1 MGITEKRERVTRKSQ
16 EGERENRTK
25 GGRGVGV
32 HTATTGAVSTPGIE
46 TTPLTVS
53 VLARP
58 SAESSYP
65 IRVGSSDWALCK

>member
-1 MGITEKRERVTRKSQ
+1 MGITEKREGVTRKSQ
-16 EGERENRTK
+16 EEERENRTK

-46 TTPLTVS
+46 TTPLTAS

-58 SAESSYP
+58 SAESSHP
-65 IRVGSSDWALCK
+65 THAGRSDWALCK